1 MEHFRV
7 IHRCMHKGITK
18 LRKGYYV
25 IIYLRHA
32 SKLDNEAK
40 TLRNHTCQLDR
51 SMRVQGS
58 MHMKQ
63 RMCQKSNFDSFI
75 NIILIIIAL
84 KCAINQFKICHIAW
98 LHGRN
103 QNSVYFMMVRLE
115 ISGISSSCKVTQ
127 HKAIK

>member
-1 MEHFRV
+1 MEAGRG
-7 IHRCMHKGITK
+7 KEEEK
-18 LRKGYYV
+18 
-25 IIYLRHA
+25 YLRRVQERETIIN
-32 SKLDNEAK
+32 SEREREGERGSVTKRDV
-40 TLRNHTCQLDR
+40 R

-75 NIILIIIAL
+75 NIILIIIAS
-84 KCAINQFKICHIAW
+84 KCAINQFKIYHISW

-103 QNSVYFMMVRLE
+103 QNSVYFVMVCLE